1 MLLPTAPA
9 VSGSRARLSTF
20 GKMAASSSHFAGSAA
35 VRAPLDGQLR
45 DLASMFLAAGGLLN
59 MGWRPPLV
67 MMDSMTTSTTGRGS
81 LLILTFMYAAP
92 TFRRRCLVA
101 LQTFTTPPRR

>member
-67 MMDSMTTSTTGRGS
+67 MMAPGITSPGTS
-81 LLILTFMYAAP
+81 DL
-92 TFRRRCLVA
+92 
-101 LQTFTTPPRR
+101 

>member
-35 VRAPLDGQLR
+35 GRAPLDGQLR
-45 DLASMFLAAGGLLN
+45 DLTSMFLAAGGLLN
-59 MGWRPPLV
+59 MGRRPPL
-67 MMDSMTTSTTGRGS
+67 MMDSLTTSTTGRGS

>member
-1 MLLPTAPA
+1 MPLPTAPA

-67 MMDSMTTSTTGRGS
+67 MMDSMTTSATANVYNTSSAMTCMDR
-81 LLILTFMYAAP
+81 LPRTFS
-92 TFRRRCLVA
+92 R
-101 LQTFTTPPRR
+101 